1 MKLNKGSFLSGT
13 ANFSLFI
20 FKTNVTK
27 KVTKVT
33 KKILL
38 DLHMQRL
45 ILFKMTCVCPL
56 LQLNSKMPII
66 KVFEIFQY
74 FANNQ
79 K

>member
-38 DLHMQRL
+38 DLHM
-45 ILFKMTCVCPL
+45 
-56 LQLNSKMPII
+56 
-66 KVFEIFQY
+66 
-74 FANNQ
+74 
-79 K
+79 